1 MNRAI
6 GKFTVTGGS
15 EQIARDVP
23 GEFKLTRVSGTQR
36 FEGAIQGA
44 GSVEW
49 VFGYRPDRTAVFAGL
64 QRIEGSIDGR
74 SGSLVLESTGE
85 HDGKSSKGRWRIV
98 TGSGTGE
105 LAGIEGGGTFD
116 APGGLE
122 ATYELEYTLGR
133 FPSRGTL
140 L

>member
-1 MNRAI
+1 MNKAI

-15 EQIARDVP
+15 EQIVLEVP
-23 GEFKLTRVSGTQR
+23 RELKLTRVSGTQR
-36 FEGAIQGA
+36 FEGAIQGG

-49 VFGYRPDRTAVFAGL
+49 VFGYRPDRSAVFTGL

-74 SGSLVLESTGE
+74 SGNLVLESTGE

-105 LAGIEGGGTFD
+105 LVGIEGEGGFD
-116 APGGLE
+116 ASGGPE
-122 ATYELEYTLGR
+122 ATYELDYSLG
-133 FPSRGTL
+133 
-140 L
+140 

>member
-1 MNRAI
+1 LNKAI

-15 EQIARDVP
+15 EQIVREVP
-23 GEFKLTRVSGTQR
+23 RELKLTRVSGMQR
-36 FEGAIQGA
+36 FEGAIRGG

-49 VFGYRPDRTAVFAGL
+49 VFGYRPDRSAVFTGL

-105 LAGIEGGGTFD
+105 LVGIEGEGGFD
-116 APGGLE
+116 ASGGPE
-122 ATYELEYTLGR
+122 ATYELEYSLG
-133 FPSRGTL
+133 
-140 L
+140 

>member
-1 MNRAI
+1 MNKAI

-15 EQIARDVP
+15 EQIVREVP
-23 GEFKLTRVSGTQR
+23 RELKLTRASGTQR
-36 FEGAIQGA
+36 FEGAIQGG

-49 VFGYRPDRTAVFAGL
+49 VFGYRPDRSAVFTGL

-85 HDGKSSKGRWRIV
+85 RDGKSSKGRWRIV

-105 LAGIEGGGTFD
+105 LVGIEGEGGFD
-116 APGGLE
+116 ASGGPE
-122 ATYELEYTLGR
+122 ATYELEYSLG
-133 FPSRGTL
+133 
-140 L
+140 